1 MTDARR
7 RPGIAGG
14 AHDLPSARPKAM
26 RAGRVDRGALAS
38 CAIMAI
44 LLTTGCI
51 SFQEKAPKRL
61 LTVMPEALVEPAEA
75 VSGPFGEALFVDE
88 PAAPRAIATT
98 RVAVRSSET
107 SITYVNDA
115 VWTDTPANQFQAL
128 LAETIRL
135 RTGKLVLD
143 PEQYLARRGEMLE
156 GTLRAFGL
164 DAVKK
169 QAIVAYDASLMSA
182 DGKTILAQRFS
193 ASVPV
198 EKKIDAD
205 SVRAP
210 ISQAATRVADQVADW
225 LKTAKRPTA
234 SGGETSAIT
243 ANPTR

>member
-1 MTDARR
+1 
-7 RPGIAGG
+7 
-14 AHDLPSARPKAM
+14 M
-26 RAGRVDRGALAS
+26 RAGRVHRGAHAS

-75 VSGPFGEALFVDE
+75 LSGAFGDALFVDE

-107 SITYVNDA
+107 SITYVKDA

-156 GTLRAFGL
+156 GTLSAFGL

-198 EKKIDAD
+198 EKIVAD
-205 SVRAP
+205 SVRMP
-210 ISQAATRVADQVADW
+210 ISQAATSVADQVADW
-225 LKTAKRPTA
+225 LKTVKRPTA
-234 SGGETSAIT
+234 SGGETSATT
-243 ANPTR
+243 ATADPTR